1 MLIDLGTTW
10 NEGLELGL
18 RTQPLRV
25 RLPNQVQVKGLQF
38 EAASSSWVESYGWFR
53 EQLVRFLTANKD
65 KNFVKSH
72 GREPDKFIKK
82 QGEFSLKDSFCG
94 SDLCW
99 AGSVFFLS
107 KAARDVYPGSWLL
120 TIPDPGSNKNKK
132 RRGKK
137 FVVLPFLVT
146 INFTK
151 SNFFVFLTGTATC
164 QRIKVLFL
172 PKKLL
177 LSSQKYELEIRDPG
191 SEIWD
196 PVSEIR
202 DPEKIHIT
210 VRIQWQNI
218 TWSRST
224 TLIQSEQEFLAG
236 ILFCTGLLDSD
247 PTWQF
252 DLSILL

>member
-1 MLIDLGTTW
+1 MCYGTLLFFINAFFKAKIGGYKVLKITPFMLIDLGTTW

-99 AGSVFFLS
+99 AGPVFFLS
-107 KAARDVYPGSWLL
+107 KAARDVYPGSWL
-120 TIPDPGSNKNKK
+120 PGS
-132 RRGKK
+132 
-137 FVVLPFLVT
+137 
-146 INFTK
+146 
-151 SNFFVFLTGTATC
+151 
-164 QRIKVLFL
+164 RIK
-172 PKKLL
+172 
-177 LSSQKYELEIRDPG
+177 QKQKEER
-191 SEIWD
+191 
-196 PVSEIR
+196 
-202 DPEKIHIT
+202 EKICCLTFSCNYKFHEI
-210 VRIQWQNI
+210 
-218 TWSRST
+218 
-224 TLIQSEQEFLAG
+224 EF
-236 ILFCTGLLDSD
+236 FCFFNRYSH
-247 PTWQF
+247 F
-252 DLSILL
+252 SKN